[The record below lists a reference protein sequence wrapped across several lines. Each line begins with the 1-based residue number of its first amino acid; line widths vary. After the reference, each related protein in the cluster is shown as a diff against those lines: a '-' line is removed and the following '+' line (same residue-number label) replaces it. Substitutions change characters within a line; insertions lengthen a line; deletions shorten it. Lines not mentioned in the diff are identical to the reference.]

1 MPGQKNIKKLKSEL
15 LQIVI
20 SLYKTSGMKMGFS
33 GIYCEYSCGE
43 KQLKEITV
51 QIPQTIIAITL
62 RRKLYDFSSDLVVQI
77 SSHFLSPPLY
87 TRTSPFRV
95 HVYSLHEF

>member
-1 MPGQKNIKKLKSEL
+1 
-15 LQIVI
+15 
-20 SLYKTSGMKMGFS
+20 MKMGFS